1 MMPEDQTKGFRMQAH
16 ARYLTVSSY
25 VTAEHNSS
33 FVGASVSLHL

>member
-1 MMPEDQTKGFRMQAH
+1 MMPGDQTKSFRMQIH
-16 ARYLTVSSY
+16 ARYLTVSTY